1 MKATFPPASAT
12 DNYSAPAAITLSYSA
27 SSGSTFPVDT
37 TPPTIACPAD
47 QIAETTRGP
56 ACARRRGHGRGR
68 ADNSSFDRSTP
79 RVHECRPCRV
89 GAMAPGDRDYSTISP
104 SAKAL
109 LIMKSETTI
118 PFAREAAELIWGA
131 EGVVRARASMNEEP
145 LADLRRLHVEDRY
158 RSVDALLEDEKA
170 TRILEIAGGLSFRG
184 LALAS
189 TRSEIS
195 YLDTD
200 LPEIA
205 GIKADLVAKLHPGA
219 LAG

>member
-1 MKATFPPASAT
+1 
-12 DNYSAPAAITLSYSA
+12 
-27 SSGSTFPVDT
+27 
-37 TPPTIACPAD
+37 
-47 QIAETTRGP
+47 
-56 ACARRRGHGRGR
+56 
-68 ADNSSFDRSTP
+68 
-79 RVHECRPCRV
+79 
-89 GAMAPGDRDYSTISP
+89 DYSTISP

-145 LADLRRLHVEDRY
+145 LADLRRLHFEDRY

-219 LAG
+219 LAGSLR